1 MGVAKEPAA
10 EARVR
15 SGEQVALAAFLGY
28 SLLGGGNAVSIRF
41 SNRELAP
48 LWGAGLR
55 FALGAVLLL
64 AVMALLRLEFPRG
77 RQVAGTLLYGA
88 LTFGGAFACAYYALV
103 RIHAGFGQIILALV
117 PLATLLL
124 AVVWRQERFRAMAL
138 AGCLLSLGGI
148 AVMSQAPLRES
159 VPGAA
164 LLAALGS
171 VVCFAQGAL
180 VVRRFP
186 PVHPVT
192 MNALGMAVGMALL
205 LAGSALVGEHWTL
218 PTLAETWLAVAYLV
232 LIGSGV
238 VFVLYTVVLRHW
250 AASRAAYGFVLTP
263 FVAVV
268 LSALLDDE
276 PVTVGLAIGGLLVLA
291 GVYVGALRRA

>member
-1 MGVAKEPAA
+1 
-10 EARVR
+10 
-15 SGEQVALAAFLGY
+15 
-28 SLLGGGNAVSIRF
+28 
-41 SNRELAP
+41 
-48 LWGAGLR
+48 
-55 FALGAVLLL
+55 
-64 AVMALLRLEFPRG
+64 
-77 RQVAGTLLYGA
+77 
-88 LTFGGAFACAYYALV
+88 
-103 RIHAGFGQIILALV
+103 
-117 PLATLLL
+117 
-124 AVVWRQERFRAMAL
+124 
-138 AGCLLSLGGI
+138 
-148 AVMSQAPLRES
+148 
-159 VPGAA
+159 
-164 LLAALGS
+164 
-171 VVCFAQGAL
+171 VCFAQGAL

-291 GVYVGALRRA
+291 GVYVGALRRV

>member
-77 RQVAGTLLYGA
+77 RQLAGTLLYGA